1 MPAKKRNSP
10 DEKTLSCGSLIISP
24 CEGFSPFTFGAE
36 RRCFPFMCESIWK
49 SSAEKLKSTR
59 YLAIMAAMIAMKTV
73 VSFWYIPV
81 GENLHI
87 GLSFLLVA
95 LEAAILGPCAG
106 MISGFVTDLVSFMI
120 APSGPFFFGYTL
132 TAMLGSL
139 IYSLFFYHH
148 PITLKRITL
157 AKISTN
163 YLVNVLL
170 GSLWSAML
178 YSKGYYYY
186 FVKSLI
192 KNTILL
198 PFEIAALFAL
208 FKLLMPYLK
217 KKKLI
222 VED

>member
-1 MPAKKRNSP
+1 
-10 DEKTLSCGSLIISP
+10 
-24 CEGFSPFTFGAE
+24 
-36 RRCFPFMCESIWK
+36 
-49 SSAEKLKSTR
+49 
-59 YLAIMAAMIAMKTV
+59 MAAMIAMKTV

-81 GENLHI
+81 GENLRVS
-87 GLSFLLVA
+87 LSFLLVA
-95 LEAAILGPCAG
+95 LEAAILGPAAG
-106 MISGFVTDLVSFMI
+106 MVSGFVTDIVSFMI

-139 IYSLFFYHH
+139 CYSLLLYQKK
-148 PITLKRITL
+148 ITLSRIAIAKTL
-157 AKISTN
+157 AN

-170 GSLWSAML
+170 GSCWSAML

-186 FVKSLI
+186 FVKSLF

-222 VED
+222 EDN